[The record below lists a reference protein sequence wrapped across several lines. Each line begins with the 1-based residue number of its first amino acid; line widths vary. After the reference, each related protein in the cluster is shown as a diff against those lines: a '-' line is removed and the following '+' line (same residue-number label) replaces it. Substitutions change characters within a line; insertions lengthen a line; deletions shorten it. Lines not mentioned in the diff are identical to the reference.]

1 MILAVTMNP
10 AIDKIYFVKSFN
22 IDKVHRPD
30 EMIASAG
37 GKGLNVARVAKLVG
51 ENVAASGYL
60 GGGNGK
66 FISGKV
72 EELGLVDRFVQIE
85 DETRICINVTDVAN
99 QTCTEV
105 LEAGPTI
112 TPSQEQLFLDSFAEM
127 IKDVDIITLSGS
139 LPKGLAPDFYAK
151 LITIAKIQ
159 YKHVLLDTSGAA
171 FMEGVKAKPFLIKPN
186 DDEIKAVY
194 DGPVETLDD
203 LVEAIKYFK
212 QDGIELPIISLGKD
226 GSLAGLSD
234 GIYKVT
240 FPKIDIV
247 NTVGSGDSF
256 IAGCAVGLS
265 RQMKETDMLKFATA
279 CGSANTQYSQTG
291 FVEQAKVD
299 EYFDKASVN
308 KIADY

>member
-10 AIDKIYFVKSFN
+10 SLDKIYFVKTFN

-51 ENVAASGYL
+51 ENVAASGFL
-60 GGGNGK
+60 GGGNGD
-66 FISGKV
+66 FISKKS
-72 EELGLVDRFVQIE
+72 EELGLVDRFIHI
-85 DETRICINVTDVAN
+85 DAETRICVNVTDLTN
-99 QTCTEV
+99 KTSTEI

-112 TPSQEQLFLDSFAEM
+112 IDSQADMFLVEFTKM
-127 IKDVDIITLSGS
+127 IEDVDVITLSGS
-139 LPKGLAPDFYAK
+139 LPKGLAVDFYAK
-151 LITIAKIQ
+151 LIKIAKGQ
-159 YKHVLLDTSGAA
+159 NKKVLLDTSGAA

-186 DDEIKAVY
+186 DDEIKVVY
-194 DGPVETLDD
+194 DGPVDTIDD

-265 RQMKETDMLKFATA
+265 RHMKETDILKFATA

-299 EYFDKASVN
+299 EYFEMASISKVS
-308 KIADY
+308 DY